1 MAERPLLFRALPL
14 RNMSRFF
21 KEAWRPVYKLR
32 GRRSKEAAFI
42 QGKAKGPM
50 DPENLLLYSSWRQ
63 ITKRT
68 EKV

>member
-1 MAERPLLFRALPL
+1 MH
-14 RNMSRFF
+14 
-21 KEAWRPVYKLR
+21 KLR